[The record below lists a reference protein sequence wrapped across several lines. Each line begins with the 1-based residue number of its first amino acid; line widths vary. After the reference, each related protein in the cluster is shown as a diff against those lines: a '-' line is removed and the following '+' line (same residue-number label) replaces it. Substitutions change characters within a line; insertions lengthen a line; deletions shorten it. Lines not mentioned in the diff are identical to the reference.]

1 MACLISQTSR
11 WTTPGIILMIVA
23 GSCAVAL
30 ESAEPEPFKVFAATG
45 DHAQKEIDA
54 VASRKDKA
62 TVYVFLAADQWARP
76 VARYVKKLDEAINAG
91 KGNAKDPEANADLR
105 ILVVWLSDDPMKGKE
120 YLPKAQM
127 SLQLA
132 RTDWTVFEGPK
143 TGPNGWNID
152 IASTLTTVLVRRG
165 KEIGRFSYKSVN
177 ETDVDEAIQALTKE

>member
-45 DHAQKEIDA
+45 DQAQKEIDA

-91 KGNAKDPEANADLR
+91 KGNRSEEHN
-105 ILVVWLSDDPMKGKE
+105 V
-120 YLPKAQM
+120 
-127 SLQLA
+127 
-132 RTDWTVFEGPK
+132 
-143 TGPNGWNID
+143 
-152 IASTLTTVLVRRG
+152 
-165 KEIGRFSYKSVN
+165 
-177 ETDVDEAIQALTKE
+177 